1 MPELAPSEKAFLENL
16 KAIIERNCSNEQ
28 FGVSELGQEIGMSR
42 SNLLRKVKKMT
53 GSSVAQFI
61 RQIRLI
67 ESRKLLLDT
76 EATVSEIAYQVGFSS
91 PSYFI
96 KCFREY
102 YGYPPGEAKD
112 RAPHH
117 WHQPEHHLCKEDA
130 KPLFKI
136 VLAIALVIV
145 SGLTVTLLIRHF
157 HSVPSKQGKVI
168 AVLPFNNE
176 SDDSSNVYLI
186 NGLMEAVLTK
196 LQQINNLEVISRTSV
211 EKYRGSKK
219 SATEIARELGV
230 DYLIEGSGQK
240 DGYEVLLHIQLI
252 DALKDN
258 QLWAEDYRRQ
268 TDAIFDLQQ
277 EIAQNITSNIE
288 VIITPDEATQIAKKP
303 TQNLK
308 AYDYFLKGM
317 DQFYMGTEAGLR
329 NAIPQ
334 FKQAIEEDPTF
345 ARAFADIAIS
355 YYLLDL
361 GQTDKQY
368 TDLINQY
375 ADKAMFYDDELAQSL
390 LAKSFF
396 YLQAGEYELAEP
408 YLVKAYN
415 YNPNSAVV
423 INTLSEYYVSYKP
436 NTAKYLEYALKGAR
450 IDIAANDST
459 SASYIFLHLSNA
471 FIQNGF
477 VEESLKY
484 IDKSLSYWPGNLY
497 SQYVK
502 AYIEYAEDEDLNI
515 LKQKLIQTFQQDSS
529 RLDIMQEIGKVCYF
543 QRDHKESYHYYNWF
557 VNIRQSLQL
566 DIYRFENAKIARV
579 FYEMGETARADEL
592 MEEYHQYIEEDHSI
606 YRELSLSVY
615 SLNTGNKTDA
625 LEHLEQFAKQD
636 NFHYWVIL
644 FLDIDP
650 LFDSLTNDKS
660 FQNIV
665 QKIKRRFEKQHDRL
679 EKQLEAKDL
688 IE

>member
-1 MPELAPSEKAFLENL
+1 MPELASSEKAFLENL
-16 KAIIERNCSNEQ
+16 KEIIGRNCSNEQ
-28 FGVSELGQEIGMSR
+28 FGVSELAQEIGMSR

-53 GSSVAQFI
+53 GLSVAQFI

-91 PSYFI
+91 PSYYI

-117 WHQPEHHLCKEDA
+117 WQHPEHHLESSDV

-136 VLAIALVIV
+136 VLAVALVIV
-145 SGLTVTLLIRHF
+145 SGLLVTLLIRQF

-176 SDDSSNVYLI
+176 SADSNNVYLI

-219 SATEIARELGV
+219 STTEIARELGV

-240 DGYEVLLHIQLI
+240 DGYEVLLHVQLI
-252 DALKDN
+252 DARKDN

-277 EIAQNITSNIE
+277 EIAQSITSNIE
-288 VIITPDEATQIAKKP
+288 VIITPDEATKIAKKP
-303 TQNLK
+303 TENLK
-308 AYDYFLKGM
+308 AYNYFMKGL
-317 DQFYMGTEAGLR
+317 DQFYKGTEAGLQ
-329 NAIPQ
+329 NAIPL

-345 ARAFADIAIS
+345 ARAFADVAIA

-361 GQTDKQY
+361 NQSDKQY

-415 YNPNSAVV
+415 NNPNSAVV
-423 INTLSEYYVSYKP
+423 INTLSDYYVSYKP
-436 NTAKYLEYALKGAR
+436 NTAKYLEYALKGIR

-477 VEESLKY
+477 IQEAKKY
-484 IDKSLSYWPGNLY
+484 INRSLSFWPQNLY

-502 AYIEYAEDEDLNI
+502 AYIEYAENEDLSQ

-529 RLDIMQEIGKVCYF
+529 RLDIMQEIGKTCYF
-543 QRDHKESYHYYNWF
+543 QRDYEESYHYYNWF
-557 VNIRQSLQL
+557 VNIRQNLKL

-579 FYEMGETARADEL
+579 FQEMGETERAREL
-592 MEEYHQYIEEDHSI
+592 MEEYHEAVEADQSI
-606 YRELSLSVY
+606 YRDLSLSVY
-615 SLNTGNKTDA
+615 SLNAGNKSEA
-625 LEHLEQFAKQD
+625 LEHLEAFAKQD
-636 NFHYWVIL
+636 NFHFWIVL
-644 FLDIDP
+644 FLKIDP
-650 LFDSLTNDKS
+650 LFDSIANDKT
-660 FQNIV
+660 FKNV
-665 QKIKRRFEKQHDRL
+665 LRKIDNKFERQHNRL
-679 EKQLEAKDL
+679 ERQLEAKDL
-688 IE
+688 I